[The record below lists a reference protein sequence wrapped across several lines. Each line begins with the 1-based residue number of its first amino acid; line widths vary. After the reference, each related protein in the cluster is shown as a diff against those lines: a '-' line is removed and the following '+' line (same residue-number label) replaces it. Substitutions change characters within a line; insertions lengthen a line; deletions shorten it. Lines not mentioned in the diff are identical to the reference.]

1 MKVEHMSMVCVPV
14 RPQRDG
20 EEAAAASKNYDAR
33 KRLKSANLPH
43 FTLTKAGEGSRASS
57 EN

>member
-1 MKVEHMSMVCVPV
+1 MVCVPV